1 MEGFLSLLN
10 SVEEFEGVE
19 QYNGVRDLGQKCS
32 AYSFVKVA
40 HSLLSLFAP
49 AISH

>member
-1 MEGFLSLLN
+1 
-10 SVEEFEGVE
+10 
-19 QYNGVRDLGQKCS
+19 LGQKCS

-49 AISH
+49 AISHWVVDFIFSNLSDLPFEHVNLGCL